1 MRLFLAPGPHDAA
14 SIRAVTTA
22 AGYDCP
28 DLPAAE
34 PPPADAVVL
43 LPAGGTCAATRCGAL
58 HASLPP
64 GTVILAVEAEAN
76 DVEALLDAGASDV
89 LCGPLDASPLTVRL
103 TVLRRRH
110 DAEAALRASEE
121 RCRTAFQWLG
131 DVYLQTGP
139 EGAVTLVSPSC
150 LAQTGYGVEELVG
163 QDASKLWADPHEGA
177 HLVARVLRGEDVPD
191 HEALLQRRDGSTVPA
206 FVSASA
212 LRGPHGD
219 VVGLR
224 GMLRDI
230 TARRQAEDERDRLFL
245 LSIDMLAVI
254 DASARF
260 VRVNPAWT
268 ETTGYETEELV
279 GHRAFDYLHDD
290 DLETAQAA
298 LEQLRLKQPLR
309 GERLRFR
316 CKNGVYR
323 WFSWAVTPP
332 HPGSD
337 DTYCVVRDVTAL
349 VAADEERDFVTEALR
364 SNAAAL
370 EEQAAVLDQLRAEA
384 EYAANHDML
393 TGALNR
399 RAWFAAAVSERSWN
413 LSVFDLD
420 HFKRV
425 NDTWGHPAGDAVLA
439 EFTRRLTEAVGGDAL
454 VGRLGGEEFG
464 VLFRGQ
470 FHTARAACEA
480 ALDAVAGTPFVLP
493 GGQAVTVTVSCG
505 LAPWQPGRH
514 SREESLSLTYDA
526 ADRALYRAK
535 ASGRARIEVPVPR
548 AA

>member
-1 MRLFLAPGPHDAA
+1 MRLFLAPGAGNAA
-14 SIRAVTTA
+14 AIRAVTTA

-28 DLPAAE
+28 DLSAGE
-34 PPPADAVVL
+34 P
-43 LPAGGTCAATRCGAL
+43 LPAGAVVVLPAGPPGARARCGAL
-58 HASLPP
+58 HASLSA
-64 GTVILAVEAEAN
+64 GTLFLAVEADAN

-89 LCGPLDASPLTVRL
+89 LCGPLDAAVLTVRL
-103 TVLRRRH
+103 SVLRHRH
-110 DAEAALRASEE
+110 DAEAALHAS
-121 RCRTAFQWLG
+121 
-131 DVYLQTGP
+131 
-139 EGAVTLVSPSC
+139 
-150 LAQTGYGVEELVG
+150 
-163 QDASKLWADPHEGA
+163 
-177 HLVARVLRGEDVPD
+177 
-191 HEALLQRRDGSTVPA
+191 
-206 FVSASA
+206 
-212 LRGPHGD
+212 
-219 VVGLR
+219 
-224 GMLRDI
+224 
-230 TARRQAEDERDRLFL
+230 ARRQAEDERDRLFL
-245 LSIDMLAVI
+245 LSIDMLAVV

-268 ETTGYETEELV
+268 ETTGYEADELT
-279 GHRAFDYLHDD
+279 GQRAFDYLHEDD
-290 DLETAQAA
+290 FATVQSA
-298 LEQLRLKQPLR
+298 LEQLRLTQPLR

-316 CKNGVYR
+316 CKNGAYR

-332 HPGSD
+332 QPGSD

-349 VAADEERDFVTEALR
+349 VAGDDERDFVTEALR

-413 LSVFDLD
+413 LGVFDLD
-420 HFKRV
+420 HFKNV

-439 EFTRRLTEAVGGDAL
+439 EFARRLSAAAGSDAL

-464 VLFRGQ
+464 VLFRGP
-470 FHTARAACEA
+470 FHAARAACEA
-480 ALDAVAGTPFVLP
+480 ALDEVAGTPFLLP
-493 GGQAVTVTVSCG
+493 GGQAITVTVSCG
-505 LAPWQPGRH
+505 LAPWQPGTH

-535 ASGRARIEVPVPR
+535 ASGRARIEAAAPR